1 MQEFVSRISPKP
13 VGGLEVNNQSDIWS
27 WRVPMAT
34 DSVDVLERIASQL
47 FTTSHEKHFNEE
59 EIQVVSYPNK
69 LFADMKSEPL
79 PDASVP
85 NMDVVINAPVSG
97 GISLMPSS
105 LSQVDTFVFQQLPE
119 EFLAKFKYL
128 LDTPNEQLWPWVSKF
143 VKCHE
148 YPQWKP
154 QPLSTVVPG
163 LPEDGHNDV
172 FRCCYI
178 CTIVYLW
185 EARLR
190 GFLPLVLL
198 YQHVAS
204 HGRRI
209 SNSCGAH
216 SILGSHLYSLLGMAI
231 EILVHLLG
239 LSITIAC
246 IVLSSSLTSPFAC
259 ALGLCFTRVG
269 QPSMLGLSHKRL
281 S

>member
-1 MQEFVSRISPKP
+1 MPCPMLR
-13 VGGLEVNNQSDIWS
+13 VNLKDREAVAGT
-27 WRVPMAT
+27 WRETSKVPMAT

-47 FTTSHEKHFNEE
+47 FTTTHKQQFNKE
-59 EIQVVSYPNK
+59 EIQVVSYRNK
-69 LFADMKSEPL
+69 LFADVKSEPL
-79 PDASVP
+79 LDASVP

-97 GISLMPSS
+97 GISLIPSS
-105 LSQVDTFVFQQLPE
+105 LSQAKSPKLLSESLCNSKSAIIQLGFCSLTLTE
-119 EFLAKFKYL
+119 LRCSL
-128 LDTPNEQLWPWVSKF
+128 LDTPNEQIWPWR
-143 VKCHE
+143 HII
-148 YPQWKP
+148 
-154 QPLSTVVPG
+154 
-163 LPEDGHNDV
+163 LPMRRPWFPNYGPA
-172 FRCCYI
+172 FLI
-178 CTIVYLW
+178 SQIFSPIFYLW

-216 SILGSHLYSLLGMAI
+216 SILGSHPYSLLGMDM

-246 IVLSSSLTSPFAC
+246 IVLSSSLTSPCAC

-269 QPSMLGLSHKRL
+269 QRSMLGLSHKRL